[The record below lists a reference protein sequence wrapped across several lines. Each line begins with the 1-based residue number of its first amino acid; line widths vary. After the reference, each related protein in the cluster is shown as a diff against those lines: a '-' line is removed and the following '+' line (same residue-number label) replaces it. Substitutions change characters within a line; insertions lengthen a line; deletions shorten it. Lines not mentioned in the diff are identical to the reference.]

1 MVKEPNGIINYGFFP
16 VWRSLMKKII
26 ALILCLV
33 TVVAIFASCARDED
47 DKGAIVNMYLFN
59 TEIRNFDPL
68 YAYTNASTVEYDGDT
83 SGNGVFLSKLN
94 ANAEAVE
101 LLGLIYEGLFRMKED
116 GKVEKALCKKYE
128 YIKKEDAKDPS
139 KNTYMLRITL
149 RQTYWSDNTK
159 VQANDFVFT
168 VRRILSPDTS
178 CDAAVMLYDI
188 KNAKIVKSGDISR
201 DKLGISAPD
210 NETIEIEFEK
220 DIDVDKFLE
229 VLASPILVPLRENKV
244 NSYETDDKGEIIYGN
259 DGMPAYSNAW
269 ATKATSI
276 VCSGPFFIR
285 KLEDSLGKEWVLERN
300 KYYSANPDVEEAPDK
315 YVKPYKIII
324 HYDFTM
330 DEVLEAYNNGTLFY
344 VGGMTPEQFAEY
356 ESKLTINDTFSVG
369 VYAFNPNSEL
379 TQNPAVRRA
388 LSLAL
393 DRNEIAKYVTASVPA
408 TGLIPNKVF
417 DTGRGTSYRSTYG
430 SLISA
435 EANIDEAKDVLKAAG
450 VKGGEL
456 TLLVR
461 QNTSTAARNNDE
473 QAMAEYAKAQWEKL
487 GFTVTLDVKGRNQF
501 QARFNEG
508 AYDVLYTDWQAYSV
522 RPFNMVAPFS
532 IYYSGTK
539 LDTEHH
545 NYDPQPNSTG
555 YSDPDYDAIIEAAA
569 QYEEGTRE
577 RNDKV
582 FEAEKKLMEDMPVIP
597 LIFYRDFY
605 MSSSQ
610 ISGVKNT
617 YYNYKSLTNMNL
629 KNYKNYLPAETTEAE
644 EEAAE

>member
-1 MVKEPNGIINYGFFP
+1 
-16 VWRSLMKKII
+16 MKKVI

-68 YAYTNASTVEYDGDT
+68 YAYTNASSNEYDGDT
-83 SGNGVFLSKLN
+83 SGNGSFLNKLN

-101 LLGLIYEGLFRMKED
+101 LLGLIYEGLFRMNAD

-159 VQANDFVFT
+159 VQANDFIFT
-168 VRRILSPDTS
+168 VRRILSPDTT

-188 KNAKIVKSGDISR
+188 KNAKLVKSGDISR
-201 DKLGISAPD
+201 DKLGVSAPD

-220 DIDVDKFLE
+220 DINVDNFLE

-244 NSYETDDKGEIIYGN
+244 NSYWTDDKGEIIYGD
-259 DGMPAYSNAW
+259 DGMPAYSNEW
-269 ATKATSI
+269 ATKATSM
-276 VCSGPFFIR
+276 VCSGPFFVR
-285 KLEDSLGKEWVLERN
+285 KLDDALGKEWTLERN

-315 YVKPYKIII
+315 YVTPYKIII

-330 DEVLEAYNNGTLFY
+330 DEVIEAYNNGTLFY

-356 ESKLTINDTFSVG
+356 ESKLTVNDTFSVG
-369 VYAFNPNSEL
+369 VYMFNPNSEL
-379 TQNPAVRRA
+379 MQNPAVRRA

-417 DTGRGTSYRSTYG
+417 DTGRGTSYRAKYG
-430 SLISA
+430 SLIEA
-435 EANIDEAKDVLKAAG
+435 DANIEEAKSVLKAAG
-450 VKGGEL
+450 VKGGSF

-461 QNTSTAARNNDE
+461 TFTSNDE
-473 QAMAEYAKAQWEKL
+473 EAMANYAKEQWEKL
-487 GFTVTLDVKGRNQF
+487 GFTVTLDTKGRNQF
-501 QARFNEG
+501 QAKYNEG

-522 RPFNMVAPFS
+522 RAFNMVAPFS
-532 IYYSGTK
+532 IYYSGTE

-545 NYDPQPNSTG
+545 NYDPKPNCTG
-555 YSDPDYDAIIEAAA
+555 YSNPDYDAIIEEAA
-569 QYEEGTRE
+569 QYEEGSRE

-582 FEAEKKLMEDMPVIP
+582 YEAEKKLMEDMPIIP

-605 MSSSQ
+605 MSSNQ
-610 ISGVKNT
+610 LSGIKNT
-617 YYNYKSLTNMNL
+617 YYNYKILTKMSL

>member
-1 MVKEPNGIINYGFFP
+1 MASSSTGFF
-16 VWRSLMKKII
+16 LFGGLFMKKVL
-26 ALILCLV
+26 ALILCLA
-33 TVVAIFASCARDED
+33 TVLAIFASCARDED

-68 YAYTNASTVEYDGDT
+68 YAYTNASTEEYDGDS
-83 SGNGVFLSKLN
+83 SGNGSFLNKLN

-101 LLGLIYEGLFRMKED
+101 LLGLLYEGLFRMKAD

-168 VRRILSPDTS
+168 VKRILSPDTS

-188 KNAKIVKSGDISR
+188 KNAKTVKSGDISR

-220 DIDVDKFLE
+220 DINVDRFLE

-269 ATKATSI
+269 ATSATSL

-285 KLEDSLGKEWVLERN
+285 KLEDTLGKEWTLERN
-300 KYYSANPDVEEAPDK
+300 KYYSANPDIEEAPDK
-315 YVKPYKIII
+315 HVTPYKIIV
-324 HYDFTM
+324 HYEFTM

-344 VGGMTPEQFAEY
+344 VGGMTPEQFAQY
-356 ESKLTINDTFSVG
+356 QSQLTVNDTLSLG
-369 VYAFNPNSEL
+369 VYMFNPNSEL
-379 TQNPAVRRA
+379 VQNPAVRRA

-417 DTGRGTSYRSTYG
+417 DTGRGTSYRTQYG
-430 SLISA
+430 SVISS
-435 EANIDEAKDVLKAAG
+435 EANIDEAKSVLSAAG
-450 VKGGEL
+450 IKGGEIK
-456 TLLVR
+456 LLVR
-461 QNTSTAARNNDE
+461 QNNSTAARNNDE
-473 QAMAEYAKAQWEKL
+473 EGMAAYAKEQWEKL
-487 GFTVTLDVKGRNQF
+487 GFTVTLDTRGRNQF
-501 QARFNEG
+501 QAKYNEG

-532 IYYSGTK
+532 IYYSGTE

-545 NYDPQPNSTG
+545 NYDPKPNCTG
-555 YSDPDYDAIIEAAA
+555 YSNPDYDAIIEEAA
-569 QYEEGTRE
+569 QYDEGTRE

-582 FEAEKKLMEDMPVIP
+582 YEAEKKLMEDMPIIP

-605 MSSSQ
+605 MTSNQ
-610 ISGVKNT
+610 ISGVQDT
-617 YYNYKSLTNMNL
+617 YYNFKILTKMSL
-629 KNYKNYLPAETTEAE
+629 KNYKNYLPAEVTEAE
-644 EEAAE
+644 AEAAE